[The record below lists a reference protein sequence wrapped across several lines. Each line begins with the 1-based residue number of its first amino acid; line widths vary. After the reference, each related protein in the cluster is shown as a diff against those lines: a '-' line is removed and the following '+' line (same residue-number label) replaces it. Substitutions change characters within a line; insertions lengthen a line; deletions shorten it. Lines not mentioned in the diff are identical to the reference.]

1 MNGAHHALARAPAR
15 MRYAR
20 ARRARRLNPSIYAH
34 TDPRPWVAAWIAHN
48 SEEDPRPLLEWL
60 ARGLGLEV
68 DTLQAILRKARR
80 FQLEHTGP
88 LAELIGLDTEAAEYL
103 RRLIV
108 LQAAEPRDG
117 AQARRSVWEIY
128 AVKQGIAPVELTRI
142 HREAEVRGPVEL
154 ALLPALPLLL
164 ELPGVELSPE
174 GLEPA
179 LLLPPSPAALAD
191 LIEDWREGARMG
203 LFGLLVLASFS
214 SLVGVVR
221 LAIRHQPIVSIET
234 KERIVKRTAKNPDR
248 AVFAFTR
255 ALKAARATLSHA
267 PTPLADNGTLG
278 GAPRDAAREALK
290 IYFRKDETNGFELW
304 SSGEHDP
311 KLIVIYTE
319 GEAARRA
326 IWLGQRADG
335 TYVKNVWE
343 LPRGARAA
351 MKEAGQL

>member
-1 MNGAHHALARAPAR
+1 MTLARAPSSRALVDWVFR
-15 MRYAR
+15 VLFFAAAPFVLVRVSTLVPITGTLVDVALAVLVLFFGETLRGRTRSSGLVRKAFESAFAFDDYYRTHAPRPFVYYAFYPLLFPYWLLNR
-20 ARRARRLNPSIYAH
+20 EARREFLMFKSYTLLSLVVLAGTNLRAFFVLY
-34 TDPRPWVAAWIAHN
+34 RP
-48 SEEDPRPLLEWL
+48 E
-60 ARGLGLEV
+60 LGL
-68 DTLQAILRKARR
+68 
-80 FQLEHTGP
+80 
-88 LAELIGLDTEAAEYL
+88 AEFVRPFLIGLAVESAV
-103 RRLIV
+103 V
-108 LQAAEPRDG
+108 LAILMPL
-117 AQARRSVWEIY
+117 VTT
-128 AVKQGIAPVELTRI
+128 VV
-142 HREAEVRGPVEL
+142 
-154 ALLPALPLLL
+154 ALH
-164 ELPGVELSPE
+164 
-174 GLEPA
+174 
-179 LLLPPSPAALAD
+179 
-191 LIEDWREGARMG
+191 REGARMG